1 MFLVFFIVF
10 VTKYQNIIDY
20 NGISAKICI
29 FWSWMAAGHL
39 KMTTKVTT
47 QKDQN
52 LQKSLHG
59 YWLFDGK
66 KIFTQ
71 SLKLGIYMAIFKSSA
86 KIA

>member
-1 MFLVFFIVF
+1 
-10 VTKYQNIIDY
+10 
-20 NGISAKICI
+20 
-29 FWSWMAAGHL
+29 MAAGHL

-59 YWLFDGK
+59 YWLFDEK